1 MATEETVRPKADDAT
16 DDFQEL
22 SDQNFKALTAAIQ
35 TSAET
40 LDMLVSKVTSLSCH
54 VAALEALLSEVIT
67 ITGVDLVRANA
78 TIRSR
83 ITAVD
88 GHCTD
93 ANTVVD
99 IAAAIACPPT
109 SKPR

>member
-1 MATEETVRPKADDAT
+1 MTTRETAQPKAVDAT

-22 SDQNFKALTAAIQ
+22 SDQNIKALTSAIQ

-40 LDMLVSKVTSLSCH
+40 VDMLISKITSLACH
-54 VAALEALLSEVIT
+54 ITALEALLSEVIT
-67 ITGVDLVRANA
+67 ITGVDLVQVNA

-99 IAAAIACPPT
+99 IAAAIACPLT